1 MSDAV
6 GDIEVAPRERAG
18 GKRAAASKAKFK
30 FVREHIFINIIVII
44 NFQEDSGDS
53 DEESG
58 SDDELHDN
66 EGIKEAK
73 NTKNTSVFQ
82 SESEDDAPHANGN
95 GHAMNGDDSG
105 SDFDDP
111 KPKKSPAKKPAKK
124 LNTSDDLFDD
134 MMGSKAEKPAPK
146 KKAPK
151 KKKAGSDDDS
161 DDDEPKPKKA
171 APKKPAAAKKPAAKK
186 PPAKKAKWDSDNSDN
201 SDFDMDDVPVRAK
214 TGGKKNAF

>member
-1 MSDAV
+1 MNPWSDSDASGGDLSGSDMSDAV

-30 FVREHIFINIIVII
+30 F
-44 NFQEDSGDS
+44 EDSGDS
-53 DEESG
+53 DEQSG

-82 SESEDDAPHANGN
+82 SESEDEAPHANGN

-111 KPKKSPAKKPAKK
+111 MPKKSITRKPAKK
-124 LNTSDDLFDD
+124 LNTSDDLI
-134 MMGSKAEKPAPK
+134 
-146 KKAPK
+146 
-151 KKKAGSDDDS
+151 
-161 DDDEPKPKKA
+161 
-171 APKKPAAAKKPAAKK
+171 
-186 PPAKKAKWDSDNSDN
+186 
-201 SDFDMDDVPVRAK
+201 
-214 TGGKKNAF
+214 

>member
-1 MSDAV
+1 M
-6 GDIEVAPRERAG
+6 GVAPRERAG

-30 FVREHIFINIIVII
+30 F
-44 NFQEDSGDS
+44 EDSGDS
-53 DEESG
+53 DENSA

-82 SESEDDAPHANGN
+82 SESEDEAPHANGN

-105 SDFDDP
+105 SDFDVP
-111 KPKKSPAKKPAKK
+111 KPKKAPAKKPAKK

-134 MMGSKAEKPAPK
+134 MMGSKPEKPAPK
-146 KKAPK
+146 KKT
-151 KKKAGSDDDS
+151 AGSDDDS

-171 APKKPAAAKKPAAKK
+171 APKKPAAKKPAAKK
-186 PPAKKAKWDSDNSDN
+186 PPAKKAKWDSDNSG
-201 SDFDMDDVPVRAK
+201 SDFDMDDVPVREK
-214 TGGKKNAF
+214 TGGRQKKTINYGGGDSSEGSDSDF